1 MFEIIVIIGIVS
13 FIIFSFGVIYGEE
26 KLVKNRWDKFRNEIL
41 TNEIEVIEIYFYRR
55 EKNDNPTDMIKIY
68 FRYIKNDEIGYQ
80 RFNLGDKTIVYRYN
94 QKKSLDID
102 IKKKDVVYLPYSL
115 LEE

>member
-1 MFEIIVIIGIVS
+1 
-13 FIIFSFGVIYGEE
+13 
-26 KLVKNRWDKFRNEIL
+26 
-41 TNEIEVIEIYFYRR
+41 
-55 EKNDNPTDMIKIY
+55 MIKIY

-94 QKKSLDID
+94 QEKSLDID